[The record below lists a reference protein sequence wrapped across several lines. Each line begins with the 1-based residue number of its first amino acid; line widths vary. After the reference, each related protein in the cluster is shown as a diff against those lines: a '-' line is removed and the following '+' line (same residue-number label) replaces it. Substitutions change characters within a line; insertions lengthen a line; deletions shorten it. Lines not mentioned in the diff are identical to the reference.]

1 MPLPNPDA
9 APPILIVPGLYNS
22 GPDHWQSH
30 WARALPNAERVEQQD
45 WERPLLGDWTISLA
59 EAVRR
64 RPGAILV
71 AHSLGCALVAHFAQV
86 TGGRGVAGAMLV
98 APADVNR
105 EGPAGRLL
113 VGFSPIPR
121 QRLPFPS
128 LVVASRNDPY
138 VEIDRAEAFARGWGS
153 AFVDLGRAGH
163 INVASGHGAWPK
175 GRVLLN
181 RLVRRVTEDAQQK
194 ERKLVRAV
202 GVEPTLLSEPDFE
215 SGASTSFTTP
225 AHLRLREGWSS

>member
-1 MPLPNPDA
+1 MTSPASSAFEPPRRLRDDA
-9 APPILIVPGLYNS
+9 DSPPILIVPGLYNS

-30 WARALPNAERVEQQD
+30 WERELPGAERVHQQD

-138 VEIDRAEAFARGWGS
+138 VEIDRAEAFARSWGS
-153 AFVDLGRAGH
+153 EFVDLGRAGH
-163 INVASGHGAWPK
+163 INVESGHGAWTK
-175 GRVLLN
+175 GRGLLRGLVQRAQTAG
-181 RLVRRVTEDAQQK
+181 RLS
-194 ERKLVRAV
+194 L
-202 GVEPTLLSEPDFE
+202 
-215 SGASTSFTTP
+215 
-225 AHLRLREGWSS
+225 

>member
-1 MPLPNPDA
+1 MMLPPASAFEPALPYRDDRED
-9 APPILIVPGLYNS
+9 PPILIVPGLYNS

-30 WARALPNAERVEQQD
+30 WQRDFPTAERVEQQD
-45 WERPLLGDWTISLA
+45 WERPLLGDWMISLA
-59 EAVRR
+59 EAVRQ

-71 AHSLGCALVAHFAQV
+71 AHSLGCALVSHFAQV
-86 TGGRGVAGAMLV
+86 TGGRGVGGAMLV

-138 VEIDRAEAFARGWGS
+138 VEIERAEAFARGWGS
-153 AFVDLGRAGH
+153 EFVDLGRAGH
-163 INVASGHGAWPK
+163 INVDSGHGAWSK
-175 GRVLLN
+175 GRSLL
-181 RLVRRVTEDAQQK
+181 RGLIQRVEAA
-194 ERKLVRAV
+194 ERHR
-202 GVEPTLLSEPDFE
+202 
-215 SGASTSFTTP
+215 
-225 AHLRLREGWSS
+225 

>member
-1 MPLPNPDA
+1 MTPSPHTFATPRRRGRDETDG
-9 APPILIVPGLYNS
+9 PPILIVPGLYNS
-22 GPDHWQSH
+22 GPDHWQTH
-30 WARALPNAERVEQQD
+30 WERELPNAERVDQQD

-59 EAVRR
+59 EAVRQ

-86 TGGRGVAGAMLV
+86 TGGRGVGGAMLV

-121 QRLPFPS
+121 QRLPFPT

-138 VEIDRAEAFARGWGS
+138 VEIERAEAFARGWGS
-153 AFVDLGRAGH
+153 EFVDLGRAGH
-163 INVASGHGAWPK
+163 INVDSGHGPWLK
-175 GRVLLN
+175 GRTLLN
-181 RLVRRVTEDAQQK
+181 GLVNRVEANRRL
-194 ERKLVRAV
+194 
-202 GVEPTLLSEPDFE
+202 
-215 SGASTSFTTP
+215 
-225 AHLRLREGWSS
+225 

>member
-1 MPLPNPDA
+1 MRLDGLKLPRVRIVTPAPFAFEAPRRRRHDSDG
-9 APPILIVPGLYNS
+9 PPILIVPGLYNS
-22 GPDHWQSH
+22 GPDHWQTH
-30 WARALPNAERVEQQD
+30 WERELPNAERVDQQD

-59 EAVRR
+59 EAVRQ

-86 TGGRGVAGAMLV
+86 TGGRGVGGAMLV

-128 LVVASRNDPY
+128 LVVASRDDPY
-138 VEIDRAEAFARGWGS
+138 VEIERAEAFARGWGS
-153 AFVDLGRAGH
+153 DFVDLGRAGH
-163 INVASGHGAWPK
+163 INVDSGHGPWLK
-175 GRVLLN
+175 GR
-181 RLVRRVTEDAQQK
+181 
-194 ERKLVRAV
+194 
-202 GVEPTLLSEPDFE
+202 TLLRGLVDRVEVA
-215 SGASTSFTTP
+215 GRP
-225 AHLRLREGWSS
+225 A

>member
-1 MPLPNPDA
+1 MTPASSAFDA
-9 APPILIVPGLYNS
+9 AGFKPPRRPRADRDDRPILIVPGLYNS
-22 GPDHWQSH
+22 GPDHWQTH
-30 WARALPNAERVEQQD
+30 WERALPGAERVEQQD

-86 TGGRGVAGAMLV
+86 TGGRGVGGAMLV

-121 QRLPFPS
+121 RRLPFTS
-128 LVVASRNDPY
+128 LVVASRNDSY
-138 VEIDRAEAFARGWGS
+138 VEIERAEAFARGWGS
-153 AFVDLGRAGH
+153 SFVDLGRAGH
-163 INVASGHGAWPK
+163 INVDSGHGPWPK
-175 GRVLLN
+175 GRALL
-181 RLVRRVTEDAQQK
+181 RGLIKQAEAAEAPRRSPAASP
-194 ERKLVRAV
+194 LA
-202 GVEPTLLSEPDFE
+202 
-215 SGASTSFTTP
+215 SGRGA
-225 AHLRLREGWSS
+225 

>member
-1 MPLPNPDA
+1 MTLQARDA
-9 APPILIVPGLYNS
+9 SPPILIVPGLYNS
-22 GPDHWQSH
+22 GPDHWQTH
-30 WARALPNAERVEQQD
+30 WERALPGAERVEQQD

-86 TGGRGVAGAMLV
+86 TGGRGVGGAMLV

-138 VEIDRAEAFARGWGS
+138 VEIERAEAFARGWGS

-163 INVASGHGAWPK
+163 INVDSGHGPWPK
-175 GRVLLN
+175 GRALL
-181 RLVRRVTEDAQQK
+181 RGLIHQVEAADTPRRSPAAAP
-194 ERKLVRAV
+194 LA
-202 GVEPTLLSEPDFE
+202 
-215 SGASTSFTTP
+215 SGRVA
-225 AHLRLREGWSS
+225 

>member
-1 MPLPNPDA
+1 MTPQARDA
-9 APPILIVPGLYNS
+9 TPPILIVPGLYNS
-22 GPDHWQSH
+22 GPDHWQTH
-30 WARALPNAERVEQQD
+30 WERALPGAVRVEQQD

-59 EAVRR
+59 EAVRQQ
-64 RPGAILV
+64 PGAILV
-71 AHSLGCALVAHFAQV
+71 AHSLGCALVAHFARV
-86 TGGRGVAGAMLV
+86 TGGRGVGGAMLV

-138 VEIDRAEAFARGWGS
+138 VEIERAEAFARGWGS
-153 AFVDLGRAGH
+153 EFVDLGRAGH

-175 GRVLLN
+175 GRALLN
-181 RLVRRVTEDAQQK
+181 RLVRRVTEDARQK

>member
-1 MPLPNPDA
+1 MPLSARDA
-9 APPILIVPGLYNS
+9 TPPILIVPGLYNS

-30 WARALPNAERVEQQD
+30 WERTLPGAERVEQQD

-59 EAVRR
+59 EAVRQ

-105 EGPAGRLL
+105 GGPAGRLL

-153 AFVDLGRAGH
+153 RFVDLGRAGH
-163 INVASGHGAWPK
+163 INVDSGHGPWPK
-175 GRVLLN
+175 GL
-181 RLVRRVTEDAQQK
+181 
-194 ERKLVRAV
+194 
-202 GVEPTLLSEPDFE
+202 TLLRGLINQV
-215 SGASTSFTTP
+215 GAADAPRRSRAAWP
-225 AHLRLREGWSS
+225 LAAGPLA

>member
-1 MPLPNPDA
+1 MTPAPYASEAHRRDRDD
-9 APPILIVPGLYNS
+9 PPILIVPGLYNS

-30 WARALPNAERVEQQD
+30 WERELPGAERVDQQD

-59 EAVRR
+59 EAVRQ

-71 AHSLGCALVAHFAQV
+71 AHSLGCALVAHFARV
-86 TGGRGVAGAMLV
+86 TGGRGVGGAMLV

-128 LVVASRNDPY
+128 LVVASRDDPY

-153 AFVDLGRAGH
+153 EFVDLGRAGH
-163 INVASGHGAWPK
+163 INVESGHGPWMK
-175 GRVLLN
+175 GRGLL
-181 RLVRRVTEDAQQK
+181 RGLVERV
-194 ERKLVRAV
+194 
-202 GVEPTLLSEPDFE
+202 
-215 SGASTSFTTP
+215 GA
-225 AHLRLREGWSS
+225 AGRV